1 MWRELFTRAASV
13 AGRSMKSARVNNS
26 RYIIQII
33 PGSHFRASPF
43 PDNGGT
49 VNTSHLAR
57 HHQPTRQATL
67 KAVGLL
73 LVAALAVVC
82 PARAQQGRGT
92 ILGTVTDTSGAVV
105 PGAQVTITNTA
116 TNLTSTATT
125 NDEGVYS
132 VPNLLVGTYSVTVTK
147 EGFKK
152 FVRTGILLEVDQK
165 APINAALEAGAVT
178 EVLEVTGSGPLVDT
192 TTATFGKV
200 IESRRVQ
207 DLPVNGRNALSLV
220 LLAPAVQSGAGPTAS
235 GFGDRGTQV
244 SLIRINGS
252 PLATNNLIVDGLSS
266 TNPFVPDVN
275 INPNVDAV
283 QEFKVQT
290 NTMSAEY
297 GFTLGGVVNLVTKSG
312 TNDYRGSVYH
322 FLRNDALDANS
333 WANNRARR
341 GKPPLRYNQYG
352 GLIGGPV
359 RFPKAIFGP
368 LGGFDGRD
376 RTFFFY
382 NYEGYQFTTSAT
394 GFYTMPTEAFRKGD
408 FSQLRDAQGRQITI
422 YDPATTR
429 PNPNGQGFLR
439 DPFPGNVIPDS
450 RIDPVSRNIL
460 RFYPLPN
467 RAPDNALTN
476 LNNYFGVVSNKR
488 DLNQHTG
495 RFDHRFS
502 EQNNFSARY
511 VYYRQFT
518 DNGTSNLFPDPV
530 VRQRTDPYRGHNVVL
545 SDIHNFTPA
554 LIHETRIGVAR
565 QIFDFTVASAND
577 GWPQQLGLPENVP
590 PDTFPAVSNGLP
602 GFNTGT
608 VGKRGGVVWQL
619 FDSLMWLK
627 GNHSVK
633 FGTELRLTVA
643 NNAQK
648 SAPSGSFN
656 FPTTLTDNAS
666 PVVANRAGTGNPF
679 ATFLLGAVGNAS
691 LTTHLG
697 QSQTG
702 KSYGFYVNDEWKIH
716 RRLSL
721 SLGVRYDYQQ
731 QPYER
736 NCGTSNFNPFATN
749 PTNGLPGVTQYA
761 CVDYGRTIA
770 ETDKNDV
777 APRVGFSW
785 DLFGNQQTVLRGG
798 YGVFYSAL
806 FTYWDSNFESVNGFA
821 STNTI
826 YNPPNGNNLLT
837 AFQFR
842 NGLPSAPNQ
851 PLGARLGPNLFATSS
866 ADYREPNSRTPM
878 SQQWNLS
885 LQQQLPGGFLVEAAY
900 SANHGTH
907 LLSGN
912 YDLNQ
917 ADPEKIRQAGLAGT
931 LTNQVANPFAGKVP
945 GQFGGATITQAQ
957 ALRPYP
963 YLGGIGVRA
972 PHAGNSIYHA
982 LLASGEKRFSK
993 GFTFLASYTW
1003 GKLISDSIFNPINFV
1018 ATEGGNE
1025 FGYQNGLYNRRAERS
1040 EDPSNVPHRFVLSGL
1055 WELPVG
1061 RGRALNVEN
1070 SALNAVL
1077 GGWQLNTVTTLV
1089 TGTPIVVRGANNGL
1103 ANRPNVIA
1111 RPTRAD
1117 GFADPLLNNA
1127 TDDRG
1132 VLWLNPSAFINPPDF
1147 TYGNVSRSISAVRN
1161 PGAVISDLSLFKT
1174 FSFKEKVRLQ
1184 FRVEAFNF
1192 LNHTNYLAPN
1202 LGFGNNA
1209 GFVTAEG
1216 LPVNIGANNVATVTR
1231 QKSVIYGSQCLGASR
1246 TVTLN
1251 GQSTTVS
1258 RNLCNTNDAFGYIT
1272 GSRDPRQM
1280 QFGLKLTF

>member
-1 MWRELFTRAASV
+1 MNAIHHARPRRLSV
-13 AGRSMKSARVNNS
+13 KGLC
-26 RYIIQII
+26 
-33 PGSHFRASPF
+33 
-43 PDNGGT
+43 
-49 VNTSHLAR
+49 LA
-57 HHQPTRQATL
+57 
-67 KAVGLL
+67 VSILL
-73 LVAALAVVC
+73 LPAAA
-82 PARAQQGRGT
+82 AFAQQGRGT
-92 ILGTVTDTSGAVV
+92 ILGAVTDATGAVI
-105 PGAQVTITNTA
+105 PGATVAVTHTA
-116 TNLTSTATT
+116 TNVTT
-125 NDEGVYS
+125 TVVSNSDGNYAA
-132 VPNLLVGTYSVTVTK
+132 PNLLVGSYTVTATK

-152 FVRTGILLEVDQK
+152 SVRSGITLEVDQK
-165 APINAALEAGAVT
+165 AEINVALEAGAVT
-178 EVLEVTGSGPLVDT
+178 EVLEVTGTGPLVDT

-252 PLATNNLIVDGLSS
+252 PLATNNFLVDGLSS
-266 TNPFVPDVN
+266 TNVYVPDVN

-312 TNDYRGSVYH
+312 TNDYRGSLYH

-333 WANNRARR
+333 WANNRANRA
-341 GKPPLRYNQYG
+341 KPPLRYNQYG

-359 RFPKAIFGP
+359 RLPKAVFGP

-408 FSQLRDAQGRQITI
+408 FSQLRDAQGRQVTI
-422 YDPATTR
+422 YDPTTTR
-429 PNPNGQGFLR
+429 PNPNGNGFLR
-439 DPFPGNVIPDS
+439 DPFPGNIIPAN
-450 RIDPVSRNIL
+450 RLDPVAANIL

-467 RAPDNALTN
+467 RTPDNALTN

-488 DLNQHTG
+488 NLNQHTA

-502 EQNNFSARY
+502 EKNNFTARY

-518 DNGTSNLFPDPV
+518 DNGTSNLYPDPV
-530 VRQRTDPYRGHNVVL
+530 VRTRTDPFRGHNVVL
-545 SDIHNFTPA
+545 SDTHTFTPA
-554 LIHETRIGVAR
+554 LIHETRVGVAR
-565 QIFDFTVASAND
+565 QIFDFKVASAGD
-577 GWPQQLGLPENVP
+577 GWPQQLGLPASVP
-590 PDTFPAVSNGLP
+590 PDTFPAVNNGLP

-608 VGKRGGVVWQL
+608 VGRRGGVVWQL
-619 FDSLMWLK
+619 FDSLTWLK

-633 FGTELRLTVA
+633 FGTELRLIQA
-643 NNAQK
+643 NNLQK
-648 SAPSGSFN
+648 ATPSGSFN
-656 FPTTLTDNAS
+656 FPTSLTDNAS
-666 PVVANRAGTGNPF
+666 PVVANRAGTGNQF
-679 ATFLLGAVGNAS
+679 ATFLLGAVGSAS
-691 LTTHLG
+691 ITTHLG
-697 QSQTG
+697 ESEVG
-702 KSYGFYVNDEWKIH
+702 KAYSFYVNDEWKAT
-716 RRLSL
+716 RRLSV

-736 NCGTSNFNPFATN
+736 RCGTSSFNIAATN
-749 PTNGLPGVTQYA
+749 PTNGLPGLTQYA
-761 CVDYGRTIA
+761 CKDYGRSFA
-770 ETDKNDV
+770 ETDANDV
-777 APRVGFSW
+777 APRVGLAL
-785 DLFGNQQTVLRGG
+785 DVFGNQQTVVRAG
-798 YGVFYSAL
+798 YAIFYPSVFSFYTFNL
-806 FTYWDSNFESVNGFA
+806 ESTNGFA
-821 STNTI
+821 STSTT
-826 YNPPNGNNLLT
+826 YNPANGNTLLT
-837 AFQFR
+837 AFQLR
-842 NGLPSAPNQ
+842 NGLPSTPNQ
-851 PLGARLGPNLFATSS
+851 PLGAALGPNLFATSNNAAFKERYS
-866 ADYREPNSRTPM
+866 PTPM

-885 LQQQLPGGFLVEAAY
+885 LQQQLPGGFLAEVAY
-900 SANHGTH
+900 SANRGTH
-907 LLSGN
+907 LLAGD

-917 ADPEKIRQAGLAGT
+917 ADPEKVRQFGLAGT

-945 GQFGGATITQAQ
+945 GQFGGATIAQ
-957 ALRPYP
+957 SQLLRPYP
-963 YLGGIGVRA
+963 YLGNVTVRA
-972 PHAGNSIYHA
+972 PHLGNSIYHA
-982 LLASGEKRFSK
+982 LLATGEKRFSK
-993 GFTFLASYTW
+993 GFTLLASYTW
-1003 GKLISDSIFNPINFV
+1003 GKLISDSIVNPINFV
-1018 ATEGGNE
+1018 ATEGANE
-1025 FGYQNGLYNRRAERS
+1025 FGYQNGLYNRRAERA

-1055 WELPVG
+1055 WELPIG

-1070 SALNAVL
+1070 PFLNTVL
-1077 GGWQLNTVTTLV
+1077 GGWQLNTITTLV
-1089 TGTPIVVRGANNGL
+1089 TGTPLIVRGANNGL
-1103 ANRPNVIA
+1103 ANRPNLIA
-1111 RPTRAD
+1111 KPTRAD
-1117 GFADPLLNNA
+1117 GFTDPLLNNA

-1161 PGAVISDLSLFKT
+1161 PGAIISDLSLFKT
-1174 FSFKEKVRLQ
+1174 FAIKERVRLQ

-1202 LGFGNNA
+1202 LSFGNNA

-1251 GQSTTVS
+1251 GQATTVS